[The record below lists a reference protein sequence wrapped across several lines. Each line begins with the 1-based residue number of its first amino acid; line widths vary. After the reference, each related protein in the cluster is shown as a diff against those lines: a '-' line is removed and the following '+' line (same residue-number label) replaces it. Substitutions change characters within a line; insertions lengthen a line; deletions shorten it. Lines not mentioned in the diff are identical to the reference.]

1 MDKDAPFELNQD
13 GSPVDLR
20 RSLRVHR
27 QVAGRVVLEDMSQ
40 ARSVLIRNI
49 SMTGAALTIGE
60 WPGLADTFYLLVR
73 TSPGGA
79 ASRLHCTVRW
89 RVGPVVGVVF
99 SDALSADMLRSLTGV
114 SEVTLSRAG

>member
-1 MDKDAPFELNQD
+1 MSKDTPLELDQD
-13 GSPVDLR
+13 GTPVDLR

-40 ARSVLIRNI
+40 ARSVVIRNI
-49 SMTGAALTIGE
+49 SMDGAALTIGE

-73 TSPGGA
+73 TGPGGP
-79 ASRLHCTVRW
+79 ASRLHCKVRW

-99 SDALSADMLRSLTGV
+99 SDTLPADLLRSLTGV